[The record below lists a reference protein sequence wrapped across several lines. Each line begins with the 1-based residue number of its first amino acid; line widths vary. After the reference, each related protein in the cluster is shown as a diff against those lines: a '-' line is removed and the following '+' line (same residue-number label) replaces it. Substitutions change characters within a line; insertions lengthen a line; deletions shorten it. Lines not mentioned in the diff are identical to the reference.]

1 MKKVLSILLAMVMIV
16 SLSSAAFAAGGIVTA
31 DKRHR
36 VEFNNAGDSESYTF
50 IAPADGIYVLK
61 SEILSAYG
69 LISAGV
75 CRGDDYIDF
84 SVMIA
89 ATGMNES
96 DVLGG
101 FFDFKSSE
109 TYFCAERGQAFTIVF
124 EDESYAVDEVIG
136 EIGVDLGYTS
146 EDFIPS
152 TAKFIIEKADVRE
165 IEVGGTY
172 TVENGNEMFLF
183 APDKDG
189 YYNFRSQ
196 ADDSVDPTIDI
207 TRSDG
212 MMESNDDN
220 GYKNDYNF
228 DLTTDFRAGK
238 VYMVEC
244 LTYSYSGEAPSSYTF
259 TVSDGSNIKADYLEA
274 GSSYLTVAEG
284 NTNYTYISV
293 VPTGAM
299 ADVDTFNVYV
309 ADESVANAYIVDGCL
324 EVEGLNTG
332 RTTVTVEDPDS
343 GATLDIPV
351 IVYPQSIQT
360 VIDVFDIIIASI
372 YSIVETIISAIVSY
386 LPF

>member
-31 DKRHR
+31 DKLHR

-75 CRGDDYIDF
+75 CLGDDYIDF
-84 SVMIA
+84 SVMIT
-89 ATGMNES
+89 ATGMYES

-109 TYFCAERGQAFTIVF
+109 TYFCAERGQVFTVVF

-136 EIGVDLGYTS
+136 EIGFDLGYSS

-196 ADDSVDPTIDI
+196 AEDSVDPTIFI

-212 MMESNDDN
+212 MMEDNDDN

-228 DLTTDFRAGK
+228 DLTTDFQAGK

-244 LTYSYSGEAPSSYTF
+244 STYSYDEEATGSYTF

-284 NTNYTYISV
+284 NFTGTYINV
-293 VPTGAM
+293 VPTGAL

-309 ADESVANAYIVDGCL
+309 ADESVANAYIVDGYL

-351 IVYPQSIQT
+351 IVYPQSIQA
-360 VIDVFDIIIASI
+360 VIDVFDVIIASI
-372 YSIVETIISAIVSY
+372 YSIVEAIISAIMSY

>member
-31 DKRHR
+31 DKLHR

-109 TYFCAERGQAFTIVF
+109 TYFCAERGQAFTIAF
-124 EDESYAVDEVIG
+124 EDESYTVDEVIG

-152 TAKFIIEKADVRE
+152 TTKFIIE
-165 IEVGGTY
+165 
-172 TVENGNEMFLF
+172 
-183 APDKDG
+183 
-189 YYNFRSQ
+189 
-196 ADDSVDPTIDI
+196 
-207 TRSDG
+207 
-212 MMESNDDN
+212 
-220 GYKNDYNF
+220 
-228 DLTTDFRAGK
+228 
-238 VYMVEC
+238 
-244 LTYSYSGEAPSSYTF
+244 
-259 TVSDGSNIKADYLEA
+259 
-274 GSSYLTVAEG
+274 
-284 NTNYTYISV
+284 
-293 VPTGAM
+293 
-299 ADVDTFNVYV
+299 
-309 ADESVANAYIVDGCL
+309 
-324 EVEGLNTG
+324 
-332 RTTVTVEDPDS
+332 
-343 GATLDIPV
+343 
-351 IVYPQSIQT
+351 
-360 VIDVFDIIIASI
+360 
-372 YSIVETIISAIVSY
+372 
-386 LPF
+386 